1 MSYGLRYKT
10 ILQSFL
16 AHVLNEEVTTFSVL
30 KFASPFAR
38 TSHKN
43 KKNGYNRLDEKETN
57 GVDEI
62 WYQYF
67 NFNYDLRREQRI
79 VLTFNEYFNSF
90 SNCSI

>member
-16 AHVLNEEVTTFSVL
+16 ARVLNEEVTTFSVL

-43 KKNGYNRLDEKETN
+43 KKKMDTTDWMKKKQMAWMKYGISTS
-57 GVDEI
+57 I
-62 WYQYF
+62 
-67 NFNYDLRREQRI
+67 
-79 VLTFNEYFNSF
+79 LTTTCVVSSELF
-90 SNCSI
+90 